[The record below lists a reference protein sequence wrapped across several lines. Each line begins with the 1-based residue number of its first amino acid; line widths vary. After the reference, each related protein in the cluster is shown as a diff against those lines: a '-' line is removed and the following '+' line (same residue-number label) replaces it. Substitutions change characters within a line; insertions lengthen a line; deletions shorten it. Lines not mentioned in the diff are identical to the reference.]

1 MVDLEFYELLATG
14 IAAGFF
20 VAMAAVMLARY
31 RRISAKIVTST
42 DIGKELWDSMESHLA
57 KQDER
62 ILDVMTRME
71 VIQSRAV
78 EAKARSPIATH
89 PFTGAESSQRQE
101 LTPQSLV
108 TSMNAPVRSSQ
119 RSAQQPSMVS
129 APVQRVK
136 GPGAGELQAIKLLD
150 AGPKTSVEVQKLT
163 GKSREHA
170 ARLMKDLYNQG
181 LVVRDDS
188 HKPFMYAL
196 TDEGRRYLS
205 PG

>member
-71 VIQSRAV
+71 VIQSRALTM
-78 EAKARSPIATH
+78 EARSPIATH
-89 PFTGAESSQRQE
+89 PFTGAEPSQRQQ
-101 LTPQSLV
+101 LTPQSFA
-108 TSMNAPVRSSQ
+108 TAMNAPA
-119 RSAQQPSMVS
+119 RSAERQPSVMS
-129 APVQRVK
+129 TPVQRVK
-136 GPGAGELQAIKLLD
+136 GPGAGELQAIALLG
-150 AGPKTSVEVQKLT
+150 AGPKTSVEIQRLT

-170 ARLMKDLYNQG
+170 ARLMKGLFDQG

-196 TDEGRRYLS
+196 TDEGRRYIS
-205 PG
+205 AA